1 MVKISIMRRIFFKR
15 VVILFSLSFLFSF
28 CSDSKNGQKV
38 QFLAVKNPNKK
49 NPETVPVSSSVE
61 VKVGQS
67 FLIKYDGDF
76 KNCSDCLFEWKM
88 GDKVISTSPYV
99 NLLFCS
105 EGEREVDFKVISS
118 NENKD
123 LEAKKLKISVV
134 KNEVQRSQ
142 EVQSAIDIY
151 KNDIIIIGAEYAE
164 SEKNINK
171 VLDSVLTLEKY
182 VYEENAC
189 DVEAV
194 YSLTL
199 GKVIYILSQLN
210 KLIID
215 LFLGKLTPSDIRL
228 LVDGAVKPAQT
239 VLEGVINSGSIPSDF
254 SFRVKRVFVYV
265 IKDFPETEQVE
276 NVSVDLSGEHDIT
289 DLYFLTSLVEFVSG
303 VFDVLLAYNG
313 SIEFILRLP
322 EQVVSRVS
330 NGERVSIFNSI
341 SYIFIEELMSNPA
354 FLGLSSE
361 AGERLK
367 SAQSSIYNGLI
378 NLQRM
383 LDSLRVETDDQ
394 SDDIIR
400 YWDCGKDNVCPGDPV
415 EPFADI
421 NNNGKYDDGEP
432 YLDINGNGKWNGAWS
447 SPDEG
452 EGNNRYDIGEMIG
465 TEKVQLFSS
474 QGIKLAFSGNFGQT
488 VYTILFER
496 KLFQILADNVKGG
509 ILDIGKLVGSTNE
522 ALRDLL
528 CSQGISFPEVRLW
541 EFFINPTP
549 LRDMLPLWDP
559 NTKSIIVQRDTEP
572 FKDTGYDGKF
582 SWEYDTFHPF
592 SNPDPDEDD
601 FNPPSNNQDGV
612 DTNDNGKCANSEAY
626 KAYSEYKQGITPS
639 SPRDCKNFINSTVE
653 NNDFGTEG
661 NMFFDWKDKNGN
673 KIPDKGDITEPWDD
687 DYGILNGKRGT
698 GGDSVIGNNKFDV
711 MDVEHYWPDGKV
723 DPANSIGPG
732 GIICETGVYSGDRDD
747 VIDLI
752 YLLLPDPTFS
762 GVIRLYKGKGG
773 VVKNKKGEVLTDNA
787 LLFRTIWKGI
797 ALTGFIEN
805 YPYR

>member
-1 MVKISIMRRIFFKR
+1 MKKLYLKWLIISF
-15 VVILFSLSFLFSF
+15 FSLSFFFIF
-28 CSDSKNGQKV
+28 CSNNKNSEKPFQV
-38 QFLAVKNPNKK
+38 VKNPNKEK
-49 NPETVPVSSSVE
+49 PETVSVADSVE

-67 FLIKYDGDF
+67 FLIKYEGKLKD
-76 KNCSDCLFEWKM
+76 CSDCVFEWKM
-88 GDKVISTSPYV
+88 GDTVLSTSPYV

-105 EGEREVDFKVISS
+105 EGGKEIDFSVISS
-118 NENKD
+118 SEDKK
-123 LEAKKLKISVV
+123 LETRKLKISVV
-134 KNEVQRSQ
+134 KSEVQRSQ
-142 EVQSAIDIY
+142 EVQSAVDIY
-151 KNDIIIIGAEYAE
+151 KNDIIIIGAEYAQTQQ
-164 SEKNINK
+164 NIDK
-171 VLDSVLTLEKY
+171 VLKSVIALEKY
-182 VYEENAC
+182 VYGENAC
-189 DVEAV
+189 DVEVV
-194 YSLTL
+194 YALTL

-210 KLIID
+210 QLITD
-215 LFLGKLTPSDIRL
+215 LFLGKLTPTDIRL
-228 LVDGAVKPAQT
+228 LVDGAVKPAQR
-239 VLEGVINSGSIPSDF
+239 VLEGVINSGSIPPDF

-265 IKDFPETEQVE
+265 IKDYLETEQVE

-313 SIEFILRLP
+313 SLEFILSLP
-322 EQVVSRVS
+322 EQVITRVS
-330 NGERVSIFNSI
+330 SGERVSIFNSV
-341 SYIFIEELMSNPA
+341 SYIFIEQLMSNPA
-354 FLGLSSE
+354 FLSLSSE

-383 LDSLRVETDDQ
+383 LDSLRAETDDQ

-400 YWDCGKDNVCPGDPV
+400 YWDCGKDNICPGDPA

-421 NNNGKYDDGEP
+421 NGNGKYDNGEP
-432 YLDINGNGKWNGAWS
+432 YLDLNRNGKWNDAWT

-465 TEKVQLFSS
+465 TEKVQLFNSN
-474 QGIKLAFSGNFGQT
+474 GIKLAFSGNIGQT

-509 ILDIGKLVGSTNE
+509 ILDIGKIVGSTNE

-582 SWEYDTFHPF
+582 SWEYDSFHPF
-592 SNPDPDEDD
+592 SNSDPDKDD
-601 FNPPSNNQDGV
+601 FNPSSNNQDGF
-612 DTNDNGKCANSEAY
+612 DTNDNGKCANAEAY
-626 KAYSEYKQGITPS
+626 KAYSEYEQGITPS
-639 SPRDCKNFINSTVE
+639 SPRDCKNFVNSTVE
-653 NNDFGTEG
+653 DNDFGTEG
-661 NMFFDWKDKNGN
+661 NMLFDWKDKNGN

-698 GGDSVIGNNKFDV
+698 GGSNVIGNNKFDV

-732 GIICETGVYSGDRDD
+732 GIICETGLYSGDRDD

-787 LLFRTIWKGI
+787 LLFRTIWKGV
-797 ALTGFIEN
+797 ALTGLIEN